1 MQVQDEETSPGSVTN
16 QPPQSPVTT
25 GSTRVSNMRK
35 LHQVVSQ
42 SKPHYI
48 HLKDTNQAWLNTS
61 ENFSLLLSVY
71 VWDLALL
78 IPTFTNDMNQST
90 GRQAGIKKKKN
101 WTDLLGYISLQNEV
115 RNQQTIIPHPYSS
128 YNFCCS

>member
-1 MQVQDEETSPGSVTN
+1 MQVKDEETSPGSVTN

-35 LHQVVSQ
+35 LHQEVSQ

-61 ENFSLLLSVY
+61 ENLFSIVVSVLMGPCAT
-71 VWDLALL
+71 D
-78 IPTFTNDMNQST
+78 TN
-90 GRQAGIKKKKN
+90 IYK
-101 WTDLLGYISLQNEV
+101 
-115 RNQQTIIPHPYSS
+115 
-128 YNFCCS
+128 